1 MELRHQRNSV
11 AVARSCI
18 SPRAA
23 KRLGIK
29 QPALSLQIHQVER
42 EMGKPLFRRETRGVK
57 ITESGALL
65 PESSLKNPQAIEQIH
80 GLGENRRC
88 NLQGFEAAICSSLQS
103 LRSRERPA
111 ASVDGLQ
118 RQSDSVP
125 FSVRFHIV
133 PKIRCFPT

>member
-1 MELRHQRNSV
+1 V
-11 AVARSCI
+11 
-18 SPRAA
+18 
-23 KRLGIK
+23 
-29 QPALSLQIHQVER
+29 
-42 EMGKPLFRRETRGVK
+42 
-57 ITESGALL
+57 
-65 PESSLKNPQAIEQIH
+65 KNPQAIEQIH

-125 FSVRFHIV
+125 FSVRFQAELAAAED
-133 PKIRCFPT
+133 RNG

>member
-1 MELRHQRNSV
+1 MERVSERAYVCHSQLADAKNSWRSR
-11 AVARSCI
+11 ARTKS
-18 SPRAA
+18 S
-23 KRLGIK
+23 
-29 QPALSLQIHQVER
+29 
-42 EMGKPLFRRETRGVK
+42 VK
-57 ITESGALL
+57 
-65 PESSLKNPQAIEQIH
+65 NRQAIEQIH

-133 PKIRCFPT
+133 PKIRYFPT